1 MDYNLKY
8 KSVDEPL
15 PSQQQQPPL
24 YRQQHQSSTLTYFTQ
39 QAIRVSAGYMAPHS
53 GNALDHFQHQSA
65 NLHEAMRREI
75 ENPTIMREAI
85 MREIEKERIR
95 EEIIAEEMTRRR
107 ILEYEV
113 RRELL
118 MERQLAKLSG
128 EGFPPFPSPVMSF
141 SPTLPF
147 LKQQSDA
154 RCIEERITRSLEGR
168 MGKEISVSGLGA
180 RNEIRRLDIVPFE
193 ERISEI
199 PFQQRSVEP
208 KVSALKPVSHSAE
221 RMISELQPSLEPSKE
236 KDRIILLGKPN
247 TSLSGAKR
255 KAITPLVE
263 VASKPP
269 SCSVPK
275 TNGKEDWSCALC
287 QVSATSERGLNDHLQ
302 GKKHKS
308 KEAALISQRNGKN
321 YSIGLFPKKTKVDD
335 YLNVKPKVEFLP
347 GTKSVEGTSLE
358 ISEKEGTKDNVT
370 PSSQHHADR
379 LGKGANAAQE
389 KQKTKQTKKK
399 KFKFWCATCKVGALS
414 EKSMEAHRTG
424 KKHMARLQELNDR
437 GIATSTTKVES
448 TQTVNETPKDVE
460 KTEVTDDVGATVNR
474 INPEEQEAV
483 TTSDN

>member
-1 MDYNLKY
+1 MDYKY
-8 KSVDEPL
+8 KSVDESL
-15 PSQQQQPPL
+15 PQQHQPPP

-39 QAIRVSAGYMAPHS
+39 QAIRAGYMAPHS

-95 EEIIAEEMTRRR
+95 EEIIAEEMARRR
-107 ILEYEV
+107 MLEYEV

-128 EGFPPFPSPVMSF
+128 EGFSPFPSPVMSF

-154 RCIEERITRSLEGR
+154 GCTEERIARSLEGR

-208 KVSALKPVSHSAE
+208 KVSALKPVSHSVE
-221 RMISELQPSLEPSKE
+221 RMLSELQPSLEPSKE

-247 TSLSGAKR
+247 TCLSGAKR
-255 KAITPLVE
+255 KAISPLVE
-263 VASKPP
+263 VTSEPP
-269 SCSVPK
+269 SGNVPK
-275 TNGKEDWSCALC
+275 KNGKEDWSCALC

-321 YSIGLFPKKTKVDD
+321 YSIGLFPKKPKVDD
-335 YLNVKPKVEFLP
+335 NLNIKPKVKFLP
-347 GTKSVEGTSLE
+347 GNKSVEGTCLE
-358 ISEKEGTKDNVT
+358 SSEKEGTKDNIT
-370 PSSQHHADR
+370 PSSQSHADG
-379 LGKGANAAQE
+379 LEKGANAAQE
-389 KQKTKQTKKK
+389 KKQKTKETKKK

-437 GIATSTTKVES
+437 GVA
-448 TQTVNETPKDVE
+448 NETPKDVE
-460 KTEVTDDVGATVNR
+460 KTEVTDDV
-474 INPEEQEAV
+474 NPKEQEEAF
-483 TTSDN
+483 TTGDN